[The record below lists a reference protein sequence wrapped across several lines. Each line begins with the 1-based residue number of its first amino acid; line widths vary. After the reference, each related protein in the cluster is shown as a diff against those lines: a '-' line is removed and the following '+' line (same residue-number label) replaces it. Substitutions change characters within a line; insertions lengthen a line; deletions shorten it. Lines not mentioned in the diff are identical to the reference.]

1 MTIVQRMLAPLLL
14 LALGV
19 LGVWTQGE
27 PGGRT
32 PAFALACGVVLGV
45 AMQRSRFCFYCHL
58 REWLDEG
65 EPRGVLAIL
74 LAIAVGLVGYTVV
87 LSSWLPEPRPGSLPP
102 DIHIGPVSWALATA
116 GLVFGAGMVISGSCI
131 SGHFYRLA
139 EGSPTAPFALLGA
152 GIGFVPGFM
161 SWNTLY
167 SLDVADAPIL
177 WLPTYLG
184 YGGALLFQ
192 LGLLALAAAWVWRGF
207 AVRAPAPNSAND
219 KNAALA
225 TTPALGQ
232 ALRRLWQGRWPYWTG
247 GLIVGLVGVFAII
260 RMKPLGMTGSLGSVA
275 RALARRENWIPEKL
289 HGLDGFAGC
298 ASVPQDSWLTPENL
312 LLAGLVGGAFVAS
325 LASAQFT
332 LQKPQ
337 WSQVARGL
345 GGGIL
350 LGWGAMTGLGCTI
363 GTLLSGA
370 QAGAVSGWVFGIAM
384 FVAIWGGLKIKR
396 RYA

>member
-1 MTIVQRMLAPLLL
+1 
-14 LALGV
+14 
-19 LGVWTQGE
+19 
-27 PGGRT
+27 
-32 PAFALACGVVLGV
+32 
-45 AMQRSRFCFYCHL
+45 
-58 REWLDEG
+58 
-65 EPRGVLAIL
+65 
-74 LAIAVGLVGYTVV
+74 
-87 LSSWLPEPRPGSLPP
+87 
-102 DIHIGPVSWALATA
+102 
-116 GLVFGAGMVISGSCI
+116 
-131 SGHFYRLA
+131 
-139 EGSPTAPFALLGA
+139 LGA

-167 SLDVADAPIL
+167 SLNVADAPVI
-177 WLPTYLG
+177 WIPAYFG

-192 LGLLALAAAWVWRGF
+192 LGLLFLAAAWVWRGF
-207 AVRAPAPNSAND
+207 AGCATAPERENSASPMPSS
-219 KNAALA
+219 LRR
-225 TTPALGQ
+225 T
-232 ALRRLWQGRWPYWTG
+232 LRRLWEGRWPYWTG
-247 GLIVGLVGVFAII
+247 GLIIGLIGVFAII

-275 RALARRENWIPEKL
+275 RALAWRKNWIPEKL

-298 ASVPQDSWLTPENL
+298 ASLPQDSWLTPENL

-337 WSQVARGL
+337 WSQAARGL

-370 QAGAVSGWVFGIAM
+370 QAGAVSGWVFGMTM

>member
-1 MTIVQRMLAPLLL
+1 MTVQRILAPVLL
-14 LALGV
+14 LALGAF
-19 LGVWTQGE
+19 GVWAQGE
-27 PGGRT
+27 PGGRI
-32 PAFALACGVVLGV
+32 PAFALACGVALGV

-87 LSSWLPEPRPGSLPP
+87 LGSWLPEPRPGNLPP
-102 DIHIGPVSWALATA
+102 DIHIGPVSWPLVAA
-116 GLVFGAGMVISGSCI
+116 GLAFGAGMVISGSCI

-161 SWNTLY
+161 GWNTLY
-167 SLDVADAPIL
+167 SLGVADAPIV
-177 WLPTYLG
+177 WIPAYLG

-207 AVRAPAPNSAND
+207 AVRAAAPESENGAS
-219 KNAALA
+219 
-225 TTPALGQ
+225 PPPSPGQ
-232 ALRRLWQGRWPYWTG
+232 AWRRLWEGRWPYWTG

-260 RMKPLGMTGSLGSVA
+260 RMKPLGVTAPIGSVA

-298 ASVPQDSWLTPENL
+298 ASAPQDSWLTPENL

-337 WSQVARGL
+337 WRQAARGL
-345 GGGIL
+345 GGGVL

-370 QAGAVSGWVFGIAM
+370 QAGAVSGWVFGMAM
-384 FVAIWGGLKIKR
+384 FAAIWGGLKIKR
-396 RYA
+396 RLA